1 MDTHGSEISM
11 VDASFFTPN
20 GKKISF
26 GDLSD
31 LAMQNKAVALGVYH
45 SNGNLVLSPQR
56 NDMIEF
62 NPGDSVVIFADT
74 L

>member
-31 LAMQNKAVALGVYH
+31 LAMQNKAVALGYL

-56 NDMIEF
+56 NDMFEL